1 MRKHLLFPTLL
12 LVLPFAAASAAD
24 LAVPANALVTFQF
37 RDLSSLLTL
46 WNGSEVKAEWEGSI
60 AATILDRSRIALKL
74 KDLGSDLETIL
85 ERAPQLALLAE
96 LGCAETVFAVYD
108 PGRREVLLAARVAP
122 AGIELAKRVAAYPE
136 KTHQGLVYRF
146 KAARGEFGAGIAVA
160 GDVLYVGTTERILKA
175 VAETLAKGGGWAPPP
190 FLASRPSELRL
201 DVDLANCRR
210 SPYYRKYWVFGNTG
224 ELSDKARLLVALKHD
239 NPGWTE
245 ERLFLDPK
253 ADASVN
259 PSSPPPL
266 NAPADA
272 APFWMIRKDPG
283 IDELVSLWAGG
294 ILKIP
299 AARRK
304 DLSAAAK
311 YEGAAFGTARSEES
325 DFDLSV
331 DRPADPAAAGLPPGW
346 KAPLD
351 ELKDLLKRSGA
362 TAVRWA
368 WDLPKET
375 AAVPWH
381 RQEGALA
388 LTLQTPGGDPLTAFR
403 KVLTRVLAAGYLC
416 NAADVAWSPGDRKN
430 TLRCTWP
437 RPLLLSAP
445 KPGVIAAATSPAL
458 LAKAE
463 ALLAA
468 APDTDLSAGLRF
480 AEAGE
485 KYVGYLTTLG
495 LNPLTEP
502 ESGYRLM
509 EDVLPSVR
517 EVAAGLEEIRKD
529 RKAVP
534 GGVVEV
540 VRYLGVR

>member
-12 LVLPFAAASAAD
+12 LALSFAAAPAAD
-24 LAVPANALVTFQF
+24 LVVPPNALVTFQF
-37 RDLSSLLTL
+37 RDLSGLLSL
-46 WNGSEVKAEWEGSI
+46 WKDSEVKAEWEGSI

-74 KDLGSDLETIL
+74 KDLAGELESVL
-85 ERAPQLALLAE
+85 DRSPELALLAE

-108 PGRREVLLAARVAP
+108 PGRREVLLAARVGP
-122 AGIELAKRVAAYPE
+122 AGIELAKSIAAYPE
-136 KTHQGLVYRF
+136 KTHQALVYRF

-175 VAETLAKGGGWAPPP
+175 VGETLAKGGGWAPPP
-190 FLASRPSELRL
+190 FLASRPSDLRL
-201 DVDLANCRR
+201 DVDLINCRM
-210 SPYYRKYWVFGNTG
+210 SPYYRKYWVFGDTG
-224 ELSDKARLLVALKHD
+224 ELADKARLLVALKYD

-245 ERLFLDPK
+245 ERLFLDPR
-253 ADASVN
+253 ADTTVN
-259 PSSPPPL
+259 PASPPPF

-272 APFWMIRKDPG
+272 APFWMIRRNPEVGD
-283 IDELVSLWAGG
+283 LVSLWAGG

-304 DLSAAAK
+304 DLTAAAK

-331 DRPADPAAAGLPPGW
+331 DRPADPAAAGLPAGY
-346 KAPLD
+346 KAPLE
-351 ELKDLLKRSGA
+351 ELKDLLKRSDV

-368 WDLPKET
+368 WDLPKEGT
-375 AAVPWH
+375 DVPWH

-388 LTLQTPGGDPLTAFR
+388 LTLKAPQGDPLAAFR

-416 NAADVAWSPGDRKN
+416 NAADVAWSPGERKD

-437 RPLLLSAP
+437 RPLLLSMP

-468 APDTDLSAGLRF
+468 APDTDLSVGLRF

-485 KYVGYLTTLG
+485 KYVDYLTTVG
-495 LNPLTEP
+495 LSPLTEP

-517 EVAAGLEEIRKD
+517 EVAVGLKEILKD
-529 RKAVP
+529 RKAVH

-540 VRYLGVR
+540 VRYR

>member
-1 MRKHLLFPTLL
+1 MRKNRLNLTLL
-12 LVLPFAAASAAD
+12 LALSFTAAPAAD
-24 LAVPANALVTFQF
+24 LVVPANALVTFQF
-37 RDLSSLLTL
+37 RDLSGLLTL
-46 WNGSEVKAEWEGSI
+46 WNASGVKAEWEKSI
-60 AATILDRSRIALKL
+60 AATILDRSRIALKI
-74 KDLGSDLETIL
+74 KDLGSDLESVL
-85 ERAPQLALLAE
+85 DRAPQLDLLAE
-96 LGCAETVFAVYD
+96 LGCGETIFAVYD

-122 AGIELAKRVAAYPE
+122 AGIELAKTVAAFPE

-146 KAARGEFGAGIAVA
+146 KAARGEFGAGVAVS
-160 GDVLYVGTTERILKA
+160 GDVLYVGTTERVLKA

-190 FLASRPSELRL
+190 FLASRAADLKL
-201 DVDLANCRR
+201 DVDLANCRM
-210 SPYYRKYWVFGNTG
+210 SPYYRKYWIFGETG
-224 ELSDKARLLVALKHD
+224 ELAGKARLLLALRHD

-245 ERLFLDPK
+245 ERLFLDPR
-253 ADASVN
+253 ADASLN
-259 PSSPPPL
+259 PAL
-266 NAPADA
+266 PAAFSVPGGA

-283 IDELVSLWAGG
+283 LNDLVSLWAGG

-304 DLSAAAK
+304 DLTAAAR

-331 DRPADPAAAGLPPGW
+331 DRPADPAAAGLPPGYR
-346 KAPLD
+346 APLD
-351 ELKDLLKRSGA
+351 DLKDLLKRSDV

-368 WDLPKET
+368 WDLPKDT

-388 LTLQTPGGDPLTAFR
+388 LTLKAPPGDALAAFR
-403 KVLTRVLAAGYLC
+403 KVLTRTLAAGYLC
-416 NAADVAWSPGDRKN
+416 NAADVAWAPGDRKD

-437 RPLLLSAP
+437 RPLLLSMP
-445 KPGVIAAATSPAL
+445 KAGVIAAATSPAL
-458 LAKAE
+458 LAKVE

-480 AEAGE
+480 TEAGE
-485 KYVGYLTTLG
+485 KYVDYLTTVG
-495 LNPLTEP
+495 LDPLTQP

-509 EDVLPSVR
+509 EDVIPSVR
-517 EVAAGLEEIRKD
+517 EAAAGLEEIRKD

-540 VRYLGVR
+540 LRLGVR